1 MTARK
6 TSVPLLVLHFFLDDE
21 LHDDVSLEA
30 VAAAA
35 VGHGV
40 VAVERDAPATAPAL
54 PAVHDGAV
62 AAVRRLTDLR
72 KDVLGLQTEET
83 MS

>member
-1 MTARK
+1 MIF
-6 TSVPLLVLHFFLDDE
+6 HFFLDDE
-21 LHDDVSLEA
+21 LHDDVPLEA

-40 VAVERDAPATAPAL
+40 VAVKGDAASAAPAL

-62 AAVRRLTDLR
+62 AAVGRLTDLR
-72 KDVLGLQTEET
+72 IVMEPTHSVKRCK
-83 MS
+83 SHRKSI